1 MRSDRWTNKGVNMTS
16 EDLLARSLKRGSL
29 NDRRLLNRAWHLIE
43 GQTERSVDGVG
54 LLPWRPHDFW
64 SALSTVSPD
73 FASYHRLND
82 QMAESAHL
90 LFGTVGLAEVANL
103 SDHRLRHVFQH
114 AMAADD
120 KR

>member
-1 MRSDRWTNKGVNMTS
+1 M
-16 EDLLARSLKRGSL
+16 
-29 NDRRLLNRAWHLIE
+29 IE
-43 GQTERSVDGVG
+43 EQTERSVDGVG
-54 LLPWRPHDFW
+54 LLPWRPHDIW

-73 FASYHRLND
+73 FTSYYRLND

-90 LFGTVGLAEVANL
+90 LFGTIGLADVANL
-103 SDHRLRHVFQH
+103 SEHRLRHVFQH